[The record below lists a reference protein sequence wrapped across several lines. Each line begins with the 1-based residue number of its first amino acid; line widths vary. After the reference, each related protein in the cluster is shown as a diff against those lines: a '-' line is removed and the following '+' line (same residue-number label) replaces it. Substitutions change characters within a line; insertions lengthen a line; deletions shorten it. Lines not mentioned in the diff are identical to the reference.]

1 MVSISTCHTY
11 PVLTVVQQAQ
21 QIAPTRKPGP
31 TRGRRDV
38 RNTIFVPSPQG
49 PEPAIAEPSVLP
61 PASPFA
67 MGRTATLPSEEHTGS
82 DTQSIRS
89 SNSLSSMGGGLVKH
103 PDLHRPGLTASIVE
117 TVSAC
122 FQNGQVTQANMI
134 GELALAYNSTNTSPP
149 SSTESIRLENF
160 SVLEK
165 VAPNTAFIMQAAER
179 SGEYAVTLSS
189 LARTAVAFKYQ
200 VHLEEATLPSHAP
213 MVLTATWKIE
223 PQQASV
229 ILGYAFNSAFASAS
243 KRSVSMKNVTIA
255 IALEGAKANT
265 CQSKPVGT
273 FSKEKSLIYWKL
285 GDITLSQYDSGP
297 QKLLAR
303 FATESEA
310 KPGNVE
316 ARWEISG
323 EDALGLGSGLSISH
337 QGNSVEGVK
346 EEGSDP
352 FADEGVTPTPSTLWK
367 EVPVVRTLISGKY
380 IAV

>member
-1 MVSISTCHTY
+1 MV
-11 PVLTVVQQAQ
+11 
-21 QIAPTRKPGP
+21 R
-31 TRGRRDV
+31 
-38 RNTIFVPSPQG
+38 
-49 PEPAIAEPSVLP
+49 
-61 PASPFA
+61 
-67 MGRTATLPSEEHTGS
+67 
-82 DTQSIRS
+82 
-89 SNSLSSMGGGLVKH
+89 H
-103 PDLHRPGLTASIVE
+103 PDMHQPGLNASIVE
-117 TVSAC
+117 TVSAW
-122 FQNGQVTQANMI
+122 FQNGQVTKAIMI
-134 GELALAYNSTNTSPP
+134 GELALAYNNTNTSPP
-149 SSTESIRLENF
+149 PSTESIRLENF

-165 VAPNTAFIMQAAER
+165 VAPNTAFIMQSPEK

-229 ILGYAFNSAFASAS
+229 ILGYAFNPAFASAA
-243 KRSVSMKNVTIA
+243 KRSVSMKNVTIG
-255 IALEGAKANT
+255 IALEGAKAMT

-285 GDITLSQYDSGP
+285 GDISLDQYESGP
-297 QKLLAR
+297 HKLLAR
-303 FATESEA
+303 FTTELEA

-323 EDALGLGSGLSISH
+323 EDAIGLGSGLSISR
-337 QGNSVEGVK
+337 QGNSVEGVR

-352 FADEGVTPTPSTLWK
+352 FADEGVTAPPSTSWK
-367 EVPVVRTLISGKY
+367 DIPVVRKLISGKY

>member
-1 MVSISTCHTY
+1 M
-11 PVLTVVQQAQ
+11 LTHIQQAQ
-21 QIAPTRKPGP
+21 QIATPRKPGP

-38 RNTIFVPSPQG
+38 RNTIFVPSPQS
-49 PEPAIAEPSVLP
+49 PETVTAEPSILS
-61 PASPFA
+61 PASPFR
-67 MGRTATLPSEEHTGS
+67 MGRTGTLSSEDHTGS

-89 SNSLSSMGGGLVKH
+89 SHSLSSMGGGLIKH
-103 PDLHRPGLTASIVE
+103 PDLHQPGLNASIVE
-117 TVSAC
+117 TVSAW
-122 FQNGQVTQANMI
+122 FQNGQVTKAIMI

-149 SSTESIRLENF
+149 PSTESIRLENF

-165 VAPNTAFIMQAAER
+165 VAPNTAVIMQAPEK

-229 ILGYAFNSAFASAS
+229 ILGYAFNPAFASA
-243 KRSVSMKNVTIA
+243 KRNVSLKNVTVC
-255 IALEGAKANT
+255 IALEGAKATT

-285 GDITLSQYDSGP
+285 GDITLDQYESGP
-297 QKLLAR
+297 HKLLAR
-303 FATESEA
+303 FATASDA
-310 KPGNVE
+310 KPGTVE

-323 EDALGLGSGLSISH
+323 EDVVGLGSGLSISH
-337 QGNSVEGVK
+337 QANSVEGVR

-352 FADEGVTPTPSTLWK
+352 FADEGVTHTPSTLWK
-367 EVPVVRTLISGKY
+367 EIPVVRKLISGKY

>member
-1 MVSISTCHTY
+1 M
-11 PVLTVVQQAQ
+11 LTLLQQAQ

-38 RNTIFVPSPQG
+38 RNTIFVPSPQS
-49 PEPAIAEPSVLP
+49 PESATAETSVLP
-61 PASPFA
+61 PASPFRT
-67 MGRTATLPSEEHTGS
+67 GRTGTLSSEDHTGS

-89 SNSLSSMGGGLVKH
+89 SHSLGSMGGGLVKH
-103 PDLHRPGLTASIVE
+103 PDLHQPGLNASIVE
-117 TVSAC
+117 TVSAW
-122 FQNGQVTQANMI
+122 FQKGQVTKAIMI

-149 SSTESIRLENF
+149 PSTESIRLENF

-165 VAPNTAFIMQAAER
+165 VAPNTAFITQAPER
-179 SGEYAVTLSS
+179 SGEYVATLSS

-213 MVLTATWKIE
+213 MVLTTTWKIE
-223 PQQASV
+223 TQQASV
-229 ILGYAFNSAFASAS
+229 ILGYAFNPAFASAA
-243 KRSVSMKNVTIA
+243 KRSVAMKNVTIG
-255 IALEGAKANT
+255 IALEGARATT

-285 GDITLSQYDSGP
+285 GDIILDQYESGP
-297 QKLLAR
+297 HKLLAR
-303 FATESEA
+303 FSTETEA

-323 EDALGLGSGLSISH
+323 EDAIGLGSGLSISH
-337 QGNSVEGVK
+337 QNNSIEGVR

-352 FADEGVTPTPSTLWK
+352 FADEGVTPAPNAFWK
-367 EVPVVRTLISGKY
+367 EIPVVRKLISGKY